1 MDVKLK
7 HAYNAPMEPAQPIR
21 FVAKQDSA
29 AEVLEGT
36 RDKIDNI
43 RSTLLHAYT
52 DQSDTPWAVAYSG
65 GKDST
70 LLLHLVFEAI
80 LSLSAEQRRKEV
92 HVIANDTLVESPLL
106 IDHLRK
112 NVSLIQKV
120 AKVRELPITARITQP
135 TLDQTFFVSL
145 IGKGYMPPTRNFRWC
160 TDKMKIAPTLSE
172 IEKLSDNYSEVILLL
187 GTRRAESNH
196 RARNLERRGAS
207 SSYMNPHDT
216 LRKCK
221 VFTPIVDLSDDE
233 VWASLLQAKSYW
245 GSDHREMITIYRN
258 ARGGECPTVLSKADV
273 PSCGST
279 SPRFGCWTC
288 TVVNKDRSLEGLID
302 SGYEIFEPL
311 ADFRNW
317 LAEIREIPAHRMP
330 VRRSGAVKF
339 REDGSRVYGPFK
351 MAIRKKILARVL
363 ALQAE
368 TGRSLISQAEV
379 HMIKTIWKRD
389 KLNQSV
395 LSEVRR
401 TLLSAAAA

>member
-1 MDVKLK
+1 MDSV
-7 HAYNAPMEPAQPIR
+7 QPLQ
-21 FVAKQDSA
+21 FVVPSEKATA
-29 AEVLEGT
+29 FAVNGT
-36 RDKIDNI
+36 RDKLDNI
-43 RSTLLHAYT
+43 RSAIMDAYT
-52 DQSDTPWAVAYSG
+52 EQSDTPWAVAYSG

-80 LSLSAEQRRKEV
+80 LSLPAEKRCRVV

-106 IDHLRK
+106 SDHLNK
-112 NVSLIQKV
+112 NVASIQKV
-120 AKVRELPITARITQP
+120 AHLRDLPIVARITRP

-172 IEKLSDNYSEVILLL
+172 LERLSENHNAVVLLL
-187 GTRRAESNH
+187 GTRRAESTN
-196 RARNLERRGAS
+196 RSRNLAKWGAS
-207 SSYMNPHDT
+207 GTEMNQHGT

-233 VWASLLQAKSYW
+233 VWAILLQAKNHW
-245 GSDHREMITIYRN
+245 MCDHREMITIYRN
-258 ARGGECPTVLSKADV
+258 ARGGDCPTVLSKSDI
-273 PSCGST
+273 PSCGTT

-317 LAEIREIPAHRMP
+317 LTEIRENPSLRMP
-330 VRRSGAVKF
+330 VRRSGEVKF

-351 MAIRKKILARVL
+351 MATRKRILARLL
-363 ALQAE
+363 ALQSDV
-368 TGRSLISQAEV
+368 GRELISPAEI
-379 HMIKTIWKRD
+379 HMIKSIWKKDQLKQRVFMNA
-389 KLNQSV
+389 KRALSSV
-395 LSEVRR
+395 
-401 TLLSAAAA
+401 TA